1 MPKIDKLAIDGPLL
15 FLPDRHGDA
24 RGWFSEVWRKDLWAE
39 VGVGVDFVQDN
50 ESFSR
55 EKGTVRGLHYQV
67 EPAAQAKLVRVLSGR
82 ILDVAVD
89 IRPASATYGRHV
101 TVELTSADRNQLFIP
116 TGFAHGF
123 CTLEADTQ
131 VSYKVSAYYS
141 PAHDRGIRWNDPDLA
156 IDWPISAHAVILS
169 DKDMRLPLLSS
180 LI

>member
-1 MPKIDKLAIDGPLL
+1 MPKIEKLAIEGPLL

-39 VGVGVDFVQDN
+39 AGVDVEFVQDN

-55 EKGTVRGLHYQV
+55 EKGTVRGLHFQV

-82 ILDVAVD
+82 IWDVAVD

-101 TVELTSADRNQLFIP
+101 AVELTSADRNQLFIP
-116 TGFAHGF
+116 AGFAHGF

-141 PAHDRGIRWNDPDLA
+141 PAQDRGLRWNDPDLA
-156 IDWPISAHAVILS
+156 IDWPVSEAAVILS
-169 DKDMRLPLLSS
+169 DKDARLPFLSS